1 MRWTRPLTR
10 KANPDTR
17 CERDDPRLMSRSAH
31 PDVNYPDAP
40 WRMDSSSRCR
50 DGEFATAEEAFA
62 RRRKIVDEYL
72 DDAEKFEGRDWT
84 ASTSMAR
91 RTG

>member
-40 WRMDSSSRCR
+40 
-50 DGEFATAEEAFA
+50 FKF
-62 RRRKIVDEYL
+62 RRPDCQH
-72 DDAEKFEGRDWT
+72 
-84 ASTSMAR
+84 
-91 RTG
+91 RTHHSVIGA